1 MKAKVAQRDGEAGS
15 PIAGAGI
22 GTWKKE
28 RVEILSLGLWGSI
41 IQWTQKITILGL
53 TDARI
58 LWNVGEAVGVDE
70 GGEQMSCRL

>member
-41 IQWTQKITILGL
+41 I
-53 TDARI
+53 
-58 LWNVGEAVGVDE
+58 
-70 GGEQMSCRL
+70 

>member
-1 MKAKVAQRDGEAGS
+1 MGIDGFCVRNGMKAKVAQRDGEAGS

-41 IQWTQKITILGL
+41 I
-53 TDARI
+53 
-58 LWNVGEAVGVDE
+58 
-70 GGEQMSCRL
+70 